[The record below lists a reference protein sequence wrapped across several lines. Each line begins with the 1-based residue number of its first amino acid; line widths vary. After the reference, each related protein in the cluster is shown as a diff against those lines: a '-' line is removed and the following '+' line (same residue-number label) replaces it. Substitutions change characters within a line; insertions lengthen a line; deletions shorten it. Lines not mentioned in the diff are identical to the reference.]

1 MMVMAE
7 LNAPDIQLASKTA
20 HEQAL
25 AWFAHLQDSK
35 VSQSDKAAF
44 AEWLAAS
51 ENHLNA
57 YKRVERFWQSPA
69 LHQAASQVSMPLP
82 LPSGLKP
89 HPKKQHFAAAACL
102 LLLGGWLIATSGFL
116 LHWQADY
123 VTATGEQRRIALED
137 GSVLVLNT
145 GSAAALAYDRGQRVI
160 RLLQG
165 EAYFEVK
172 PDKTR
177 PFVVATGQGKVQV
190 VGTRFNV
197 NTHTA
202 TSVDVESGSVA
213 CSGQQGGFVRL
224 SAGQHTVITEDAV
237 SPATASEPGQAF
249 AWLKG
254 RLIFQDRPLAEVIAE
269 LGRYHHGAILIAN
282 TKLAQTR
289 ITGNYKLEDT
299 GALILTLAE
308 IAGARTV
315 SLTPYLTLVKL

>member
-1 MMVMAE
+1 MAE
-7 LNAPDIQLASKTA
+7 ANAPDIQLALKTA

-25 AWFAHLQDSK
+25 AWFARLQDSK

-69 LHQAASQVSMPLP
+69 LHHAVSQVSV
-82 LPSGLKP
+82 PSGLKA
-89 HPKKQHFAAAACL
+89 HPKKRHFAAAACL
-102 LLLGGWLIATSGFL
+102 LLLGGWLTATSGIL

-123 VTATGEQRRIALED
+123 VTATGEQRRITLED
-137 GSVLVLNT
+137 GSVLMLNT
-145 GSAAALAYDRGQRVI
+145 DSAAALAYDSGQRGI

-172 PDKTR
+172 PDKTK
-177 PFVVATGQGKVQV
+177 PFIVVTGQGKVRV
-190 VGTRFNV
+190 VGTRFNI

-202 TSVDVESGSVA
+202 TSVDVESGVVA
-213 CSGQQGGFVRL
+213 CTGQQGGFVQL
-224 SAGQHTVITEDAV
+224 SAGQHTVITEAAV

-299 GALILTLAE
+299 GALIRTLAE

-315 SLTPYLTLVKL
+315 SLTPYLTLVKS